1 MGQSQQIIRWA
12 SIMRGGRTLKDLYN
26 RYKSM
31 NGFDLRYQQGFDCQG
46 LWVEVEVE
54 KELGFKSKKDVEEYG
69 IEKFVKM
76 CKDRVEKYSA
86 IQTDQSKRLGYFIN
100 IFNYMIISDY
110 ISIFCIN
117 NYT

>member
-1 MGQSQQIIRWA
+1 
-12 SIMRGGRTLKDLYN
+12 
-26 RYKSM
+26 M

-86 IQTDQSKRLGYFIN
+86 IQTDQSKRLGYWMDWDNSYFT
-100 IFNYMIISDY
+100 MS
-110 ISIFCIN
+110 CLL
-117 NYT
+117 YTSPSPRDGLLSRMPSSA